1 MCGAVLLVIGLYGI
15 LLGKNQEEKI
25 QVEAEKEGKMKERS
39 EQNLQTKEE
48 SELESITCDRWI
60 HNRSS
65 IDDDIG

>member
-15 LLGKNQEEKI
+15 LWGKNQEEKI

-48 SELESITCDRWI
+48 SELESITCDR
-60 HNRSS
+60 
-65 IDDDIG
+65 